1 MNQVIAREE
10 LATLLSNY
18 CGITPPLPDHIL
30 AMDPDRAPDKW
41 EATTI
46 NGGVKVAISCTTWA
60 HLVKGLVARAREEGR
75 DLRGYVE
82 EFTVWPP
89 KDVLEDPENT
99 ELRRMRRETM
109 DREGIHRKLDL
120 AGMRYKLA
128 QEAVERARDEWHA
141 EIRAA
146 VAAGMMKAEVAR
158 ITGLARPYIHSVIKE
173 VEEGK

>member
-1 MNQVIAREE
+1 MNLITREE
-10 LATLLSNY
+10 LASLLSAY
-18 CGITPPLPDHIL
+18 SGFTPQLPDHIL

-60 HLVKGLVARAREEGR
+60 HLERKLEARARDEGR
-75 DLRGYVE
+75 DIQGYLE
-82 EFTVWPP
+82 DFTIWPP
-89 KDVLEDPENT
+89 KDVLEDPDST

-109 DREGIHRKLDL
+109 DRDGIHRKLDL

-128 QEAVERARDEWHA
+128 QEAVDRARDEWHA

-173 VEEGK
+173 VEGE